1 MKSTTI
7 SRRDMSST
15 LAAAPNAFNYIESRR
30 DEYRLS
36 HDLTEIVLQFPST
49 TSQITAKLSR
59 SCMKI
64 DHCVIEYR
72 QQVPI
77 NASGTVIVEIHD
89 KRMTDDE
96 SLQASWTFPIRCN
109 IDLHYFSASFF
120 SLKDPIPWKLYYKV
134 SDANVHQMTH
144 FAKFKGKLKLS
155 SAKHSVDIP
164 FRAPTVKLLSKQ
176 FCEKDVD
183 FWHVGYGKWERRLVK
198 SASLSRSG
206 LKGPIE
212 ICPGENWATKSTIIT
227 NKSNADLSISDD
239 LLPYRELNKLGT
251 SVLDPGDSVS
261 MVGIQRSQSNIT
273 MSMSQLNELVKST
286 VHECINSSCIPPIPK
301 SLN

>member
-1 MKSTTI
+1 MGSQLVPPP
-7 SRRDMSST
+7 S
-15 LAAAPNAFNYIESRR
+15 AFNYIESQR
-30 DEYRLS
+30 DEFQLS

-49 TSQITAKLSR
+49 ASQITARLSR

-89 KRMTDDE
+89 KRMTDNE

-109 IDLHYFSASFF
+109 IDLHYFSSSFF
-120 SLKDPIPWKLYYKV
+120 SLKDPIPWKLYYRV
-134 SDANVHQMTH
+134 SDSNVHQMTH

-164 FRAPTVKLLSKQ
+164 FRAPTVKILTKQ
-176 FCEKDVD
+176 FSEKDID

-198 SASLSRSG
+198 SASSSRFG
-206 LKGPIE
+206 PKGPNGI
-212 ICPGENWATKSTIIT
+212 IPGNFLAPRSVIGQINRNGGLDFEEEQF
-227 NKSNADLSISDD
+227 
-239 LLPYRELNKLGT
+239 PYGKLNGLGINI
-251 SVLDPGDSVS
+251 LDPGESAS
-261 MVGIQRSQSNIT
+261 IVGIQRSQSNIP
-273 MSMSQLNELVKST
+273 MSMSQLNELVRST
-286 VHECINSSCIPPIPK
+286 VHECIKTSCIPSTPK
-301 SLN
+301 SLS